1 MITFK
6 YNNKIWKPKNPE
18 KKLRQLGITWDDV
31 EIIEEETKEV
41 KKDIEYQDIKLYYF
55 INEKTGESIS
65 SIYPELRDYPVNAN
79 DYEPISREDLERRIT
94 ERSNRVLQREM

>member
-31 EIIEEETKEV
+31 EIIKEEVSTL
-41 KKDIEYQDIKLYYF
+41 KDEIDTSIQLYRF
-55 INEKTGESIS
+55 KNTITNEEII
-65 SIYPELRDYPVNAN
+65 SIYPSLEHLKNIVNI
-79 DYEPISREDLERRIT
+79 YEYKRQSD
-94 ERSNRVLQREM
+94 